1 MRRGCIG
8 LLTLA
13 LLGCDGAQQEAP
25 VAKTIFVDATC
36 PERVHTAQSAVSSAY
51 DAWKLAEL
59 QTNRVQSSDRALQ
72 KELVAYITLKTERY
86 SAAVLTM
93 IRTELECADRKAT
106 IQEGIEA
113 LGKDDTLLPGLPPPS
128 AAEERRD

>member
-1 MRRGCIG
+1 MRRGCIV

-13 LLGCDGAQQEAP
+13 LLGCEGAQQEAP

-36 PERVHTAQSAVSSAY
+36 PERVQKAHADEASAHQ
-51 DAWKLAEL
+51 AWKLAEL
-59 QTNRVQSSDRALQ
+59 YEARVQTSDRAIK
-72 KELVAYITLKTERY
+72 KEVAAYVALKTTRHQ
-86 SAAVLTM
+86 AALLTI

-106 IQEGIEA
+106 IREGLEA
-113 LGKDDTLLPGLPPPS
+113 LGKDDTLPLGPPLPS